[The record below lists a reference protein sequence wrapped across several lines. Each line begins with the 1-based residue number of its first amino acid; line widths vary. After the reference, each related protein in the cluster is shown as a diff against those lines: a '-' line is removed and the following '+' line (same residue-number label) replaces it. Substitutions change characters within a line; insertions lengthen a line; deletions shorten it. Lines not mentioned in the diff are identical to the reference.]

1 MHVFYRWFWPPVC
14 GCMHL
19 PNTNWSEILLVAGGL
34 FYFIF
39 CQPPMKFDSRKIAGA
54 VRTMFTLTPS
64 QIRGILLLL
73 PLLAVLGLVIGFA
86 NKPRF
91 EKSFLELADSA
102 AVAGD
107 RHPHGPDRKDMQLL
121 KSSSAQEQ
129 IDTAELF
136 VFDPNTATLQ
146 EFCRLG
152 LDVRTAA
159 NIVKYRE
166 RGKRFEIPEDFATCY
181 GVTLDQ
187 YTRLEPYIR
196 IGDEFRLK
204 STDNFSANSSARG
217 NERETEPEFE
227 DSVSDFDPNILD
239 ADGFVA
245 LGFSP
250 RQADVIIRYR
260 RSIGGFRTKDD
271 FAKCYVVSDVMM
283 ERLGPHI
290 CMAEKDPH
298 DSVSSD
304 TLRIEINSA
313 DSTTLRRISGV
324 GDVLVVRIMEY
335 RERLGGF
342 VSVEQLAEIRGMTPE
357 NLDRIAE
364 QIRVDS
370 CEIQKIDVNFAPQ
383 KTLVGQ
389 MGNHPYVTGEMLRK
403 LLKNRQLKG
412 GWRNIGEMVE
422 QDIMTSEEAERLSP
436 YLLLRSE

>member
-1 MHVFYRWFWPPVC
+1 
-14 GCMHL
+14 
-19 PNTNWSEILLVAGGL
+19 
-34 FYFIF
+34 
-39 CQPPMKFDSRKIAGA
+39 MKFDIRKIAGA
-54 VRTMFTLTPS
+54 MRAMFTFTPS
-64 QIRGILLLL
+64 QIRGIILLL
-73 PLLAVLGLVIGFA
+73 PLLAVLGIVIGFA
-86 NKPRF
+86 DRPRF

-102 AVAGD
+102 AAALD
-107 RHPHGPDRKDMQLL
+107 RPKPALVRDSIFAPR
-121 KSSSAQEQ
+121 SSSAQEHA
-129 IDTAELF
+129 DTAGLF

-152 LDVRTAA
+152 LDARTAA
-159 NIVKYRE
+159 GIVKYRE

-204 STDNFSANSSARG
+204 PAGSDPADMPAVRNGRAAGPGADDTVR
-217 NERETEPEFE
+217 
-227 DSVSDFDPNILD
+227 DFDPNTLD
-239 ADGFVA
+239 AGGFVA

-271 FAKCYVVSDVMM
+271 FAKCYVVSDKMM
-283 ERLGPHI
+283 ERLGAHI
-290 CMAEKDPH
+290 RIAEPEAE
-298 DSVSSD
+298 VVPVPTD
-304 TLRIEINSA
+304 TARIEINGA
-313 DSTTLRRISGV
+313 DSATLRRISGV

-342 VSVEQLAEIRGMTPE
+342 VSVGQLAEIRGMTLE
-357 NLDRIAE
+357 NLDRIGE

-370 CEIQKIDVNFAPQ
+370 CEIQKIDVNFAPH
-383 KTLVGQ
+383 KTLAGQ

-422 QDIMTSEEAERLSP
+422 QDILTSEEAEKLSP
-436 YLLLRSE
+436 YLLFRSE